1 MSSRIHPTA
10 IVHPSAVIEEAEVGA
25 YAYIGPKVWIG
36 RGTVVGEHAYI
47 QGWTKIGENNRI
59 YPFVVIGTPPQDAH
73 FQGEETW
80 VEIGSGNTIRE
91 FVTIHRASG
100 KGKKTRVG
108 DECYLMAYSHVAHN
122 CRVGKGVIMANCASL
137 GGHVEVGDYAVIG
150 GLVGVHQFCR
160 IGKFVMIGACSKVVM
175 DVCPYLRADG
185 HPLKTYGL
193 NTVGMKRHGIPSE
206 TVRVLKEVYR
216 IIFRSSLSLKESLEE
231 VERRWGGHKE
241 VKEIVRFIKES
252 KRGIHR

>member
-10 IVHPSAVIEEAEVGA
+10 IIHPSAMLEEVEVGA
-25 YAYIGPKVWIG
+25 YAYIGPRVWIG
-36 RGTVVGEHAYI
+36 KGTVIREHAYI
-47 QGWTKIGENNRI
+47 QGWTRIGENNQI
-59 YPFVVIGTPPQDAH
+59 YPFVVIGTPPQVAH
-73 FQGEETW
+73 FKGEESW
-80 VEIGSGNTIRE
+80 VEIGSRNIIRE
-91 FVTIHRASG
+91 FVTIHRAYG
-100 KGKKTRVG
+100 KGEKTRVG
-108 DECYLMAYSHVAHN
+108 DECYFMAYSHVAHN
-122 CRVGKGVIMANCASL
+122 CKVGNGVIMANCASL

-175 DVCPYLRADG
+175 DVCPYIRADG

-193 NTVGMKRHGIPSE
+193 NTIGMKRRGISPE
-206 TVRVLKEVYR
+206 TIKVLKEVYR

-231 VERRWGGHKE
+231 VEKRWKGQEE
-241 VKEIVRFIKES
+241 VEEIIEFIKGS